1 MTPLRVALVLAIG
14 IFVAPQGV
22 AGPGKPPGEVVDSS
36 LIYTARA
43 ASRAVFAAQRA
54 ERRDAKLN
62 GLVDLAAEIRE
73 LKKSI
78 RQLGRVRLDA
88 GSAAGSSASASSG
101 NQAAEQA
108 RANLT
113 GALARV
119 RAKRRQLEA
128 RLGQLRAPRQRA
140 LATAL
145 LPRLQ
150 AIEQEVDAV
159 LAGPTVDLN
168 AVRRLAERMDAHA
181 ERRRTVQREIQ
192 PTFSTIVRHRQRVA
206 TPDQR

>member
-1 MTPLRVALVLAIG
+1 MAVLIAHPG
-14 IFVAPQGV
+14 S
-22 AGPGKPPGEVVDSS
+22 AGPGRPRGEAIDSS
-36 LIYTARA
+36 LIHTARV
-43 ASRAVFAAQRA
+43 ASHAVFAAQRA
-54 ERRDAKLN
+54 ERRDAEVN
-62 GLVDLAAEIRE
+62 GLADLAAEIRD

-78 RQLGRVRLDA
+78 RQFGRANVGA
-88 GSAAGSSASASSG
+88 GSPAGAGARASG
-101 NQAAEQA
+101 NDQAAEQA

-119 RAKRRQLEA
+119 QAKRHLLEA

-159 LAGPTVDLN
+159 LAHPTADLN
-168 AVRRLAERMDAHA
+168 AVRGLAERMDARA
-181 ERRRTVQREIQ
+181 NRTRAVRPEIQ
-192 PTFSTIVRHRQRVA
+192 PTFQTIIRHRQRVA
-206 TPDQR
+206 TAD